1 MKAEVSPEVRGGIV
15 EDALLEGDAGDTGA
29 PEGSEQHSHPG
40 PPVHGSSFTC
50 GCSVTSIT
58 R

>member
-1 MKAEVSPEVRGGIV
+1 MSPEVRGGIV
-15 EDALLEGDAGDTGA
+15 EDALLEGDAGNDGA

>member
-1 MKAEVSPEVRGGIV
+1 VKVEVSPEVIGGIV
-15 EDALLEGDAGDTGA
+15 EDALLEGDADDDGA

-40 PPVHGSSFTC
+40 PLVHGSSFTC
-50 GCSVTSIT
+50 IT